1 MHDRRFDP
9 AAAGPLNRLLWALAV
24 CLPAAAAA
32 REAGPVP
39 AAAPVAPAAVT
50 PAAAIAWPA
59 GTTDRWHGFVRHT
72 FRFQG
77 RTAWVVEP
85 ERPLPGRPWS
95 WCMMFPDAFT
105 ERCAAPALLAAG
117 FHHAFLDV
125 GNSFGSPAAV
135 RALAAF
141 HDELVGLGLAARPA
155 LIGISRGGLYAH
167 RFAAEHPGKVSAI
180 YGDGAVCDFTSWPGG
195 KGTGTGSPRDW
206 QACIAAYGFADEAE
220 ALAWRGNPVNTLE
233 PLAAA
238 GIALVHVVGD
248 DDEVVPPAENAV
260 VVADR
265 YAKLGGTIEVIRK
278 PGCGHHPH
286 GLDDPAP
293 IVAFLLRHAAAPR
306 PAAVQPNAE

>member
-1 MHDRRFDP
+1 VHDRRFDP
-9 AAAGPLNRLLWALAV
+9 AATGPLHRVLWALAV
-24 CLPAAAAA
+24 WLPAAAAA
-32 REAGPVP
+32 REAGPAP
-39 AAAPVAPAAVT
+39 AATPVVPAAVT

-59 GTTDRWHGFVRHT
+59 GSTDRWHGFVRHT

-85 ERPLPGRPWS
+85 ERALPGRPWS

-125 GNSFGSPAAV
+125 GNSFGSPDAV

-220 ALAWRGNPVNTLE
+220 ALAWRGNPVDTLA

-248 DDEVVPPAENAV
+248 DDAVVPPAENAV

-265 YAKLGGTIEVIRK
+265 YARLGGTIELIRK
-278 PGCGHHPH
+278 PACGHHPH

-306 PAAVQPNAE
+306 PAAVKPNAD